1 MVQNKLWRN
10 ANNAVRL
17 SKQKESRAGL
27 VWVPLY
33 WNSLCFF
40 CVPAYNLFRTMW
52 PDPAMGLFCN
62 TNIVQ
67 EITNLTVN
75 PPGLWLAFE
84 QRYTWFQ
91 VTDVDFSIMRPWEE
105 QLKRFEKLYSH
116 VLCVV
121 RAHARSDVNQ
131 SIKLLQHISIYRIL
145 MAGYTIGQDVPNPT
159 MWLATRTSKSWEVFP
174 EKLGWGVQPA

>member
-1 MVQNKLWRN
+1 MLGHIQNKGKSGLL
-10 ANNAVRL
+10 VR
-17 SKQKESRAGL
+17 
-27 VWVPLY
+27 VPLFC
-33 WNSLCFF
+33 NSLRVI

-84 QRYTWFQ
+84 QRSTWFQ

-121 RAHARSDVNQ
+121 RAHARSKWRKPVD
-131 SIKLLQHISIYRIL
+131 K
-145 MAGYTIGQDVPNPT
+145 T
-159 MWLATRTSKSWEVFP
+159 LATYINLSYTDGWLHDRAGCSKSDNVIGYQNKQILGGIPRKIGLGCAARLNPYPIYEQ
-174 EKLGWGVQPA
+174 KL